1 MCLVE
6 QPATLVLLLLSIL
19 LLLQPPA
26 ARLAAASKAAPATV
40 GRLTK
45 RLIGL
50 ISHVAG
56 PAMPAWHLAK

>member
-1 MCLVE
+1 
-6 QPATLVLLLLSIL
+6 LLLLLLL